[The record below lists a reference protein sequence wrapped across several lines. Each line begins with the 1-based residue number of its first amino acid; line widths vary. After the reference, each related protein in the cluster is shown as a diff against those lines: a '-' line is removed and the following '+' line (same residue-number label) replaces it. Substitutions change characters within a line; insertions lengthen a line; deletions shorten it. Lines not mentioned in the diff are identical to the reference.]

1 MALEINLLKEGREVE
16 EELLVLLKLKV
27 ENNFLEVEVDEATLV
42 LLDQLQ
48 NLIPRQLTARRRL
61 LVQLPLV

>member
-1 MALEINLLKEGREVE
+1 MALEINLLKEGREVK